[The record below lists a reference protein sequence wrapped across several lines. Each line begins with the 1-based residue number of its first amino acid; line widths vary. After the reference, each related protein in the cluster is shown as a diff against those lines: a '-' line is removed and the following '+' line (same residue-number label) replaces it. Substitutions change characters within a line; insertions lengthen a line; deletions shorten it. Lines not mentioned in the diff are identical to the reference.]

1 MTNMDLPFSEEA
13 EQGVLGAVLMNAE
26 ALIVVAESLKAH
38 HFYLAR
44 HQQIYE
50 AMLACHRA
58 AVPADMRTVSEELR
72 RRGQLTGVGGIAY
85 LGQIIDQTPN
95 SGRISY
101 YARDLLAMATR
112 RALIQIGGRIAAMG
126 YDETAP
132 LSSLLTQAHALLD
145 GAGTPLADPRYRP
158 IAGDELDALDIPP
171 LKWVVPGLIPEGM
184 TLLIGKPK
192 MRKSWLA
199 QGVGIAVA
207 SGGHVLGSIPVE
219 QGDVLYLALE
229 DGTRRLKSRQR
240 KLLGSGPASKR
251 IAYLTAAPRIDDGC
265 IELIDEWARTRA
277 DARLVV
283 VDVFA
288 KVRPAAGGRNM
299 YDEDYAAVGPLQQLA
314 ARRGLAV
321 VVVHHMNR
329 SDADDVF
336 DLINGSNGIGGA
348 ADGVLAL
355 VYERGQQ
362 DATLKISGRDIE
374 DDAALKLRWDH
385 TTAQWILLG
394 KAEEVEANEARRE
407 ILELL
412 RSEKR
417 PLTPRL
423 TAELLGKMEM
433 KEYAA
438 IKQLMYRMGK
448 DGVLV
453 PSGSGTYTLPA
464 LTLLGSDNPD
474 DDDDAAAGY
483 AVTRGGDPVIDGDRG
498 RSPGVLPFRTP
509 ETASGDRGDR
519 MQRSVQN
526 HDHRDHPITGEL
538 FEASGRDR
546 PGDPAPITGDHRP
559 PDLPPD
565 AWEQAKRLWNEGST
579 IALKTLARRHWQ
591 TYDDLVALIKQS
603 LASSGGVA

>member
-1 MTNMDLPFSEEA
+1 VTGVDLPFSEEA
-13 EQGVLGAVLMNAE
+13 EQGVLGAILLNAE
-26 ALIVVAESLKAH
+26 SFTSVAETLKAS
-38 HFYLAR
+38 HFYLTK

-50 AMLACHRA
+50 AMLACYRA
-58 AVPADMRTVSEELR
+58 AIPADMRTVSEELR
-72 RRGQLTGVGGIAY
+72 RRQQLGGIGGVPY
-85 LGQIIDQTPN
+85 LAQLVDATPHA
-95 SGRISY
+95 GRIAY

-126 YDETAP
+126 YDETTT

-145 GAGTPLADPRYRP
+145 GAGTPLADPRYQP
-158 IAGDELDALDIPP
+158 IAGDDLDALDLPP
-171 LKWVVPGLIPEGM
+171 LRWIVPNLIPEGL

-192 MRKSWLA
+192 MRKSWFA
-199 QGVGIAVA
+199 QGIGIAVA
-207 SGGHVLGSIPVE
+207 MGGRALGEIAVE

-240 KLLGSGPASKR
+240 KILGSGPASKR
-251 IAYLTAAPRIDDGC
+251 ISYLTAAPRIDDGC
-265 IELIDEWARTRA
+265 IELIDDWARARP

-288 KVRPAAGGRNM
+288 KVRPQATGRNM

-329 SDADDVF
+329 SDAEDVF

-394 KAEEVEANEARRE
+394 KAEEIEANEARKE
-407 ILELL
+407 ILDLL
-412 RSEKR
+412 RIEKR

-423 TAELLGKMEM
+423 AGDLLGKTEP

-438 IKQLMYRMGK
+438 VKQLMYRMRK
-448 DGVLV
+448 DGELV
-453 PSGSGTYTLPA
+453 SVSGAYTLPA
-464 LTLLGSDNPD
+464 LTLLGPD
-474 DDDDAAAGY
+474 DEGDGDSVIDA
-483 AVTRGGDPVIDGDRG
+483 GDPVIAGDRG

-509 ETASGDRGDR
+509 QTASGDRGDR
-519 MQRSVQN
+519 ILRSVQN
-526 HDHRDHPITGEL
+526 HDHRDHPITEEL
-538 FEASGRDR
+538 LRASGSNRPGDR
-546 PGDPAPITGDHRP
+546 PGDRGRSPDHRP
-559 PDLPPD
+559 PDLSEE
-565 AWEQAKRLWNEGST
+565 AWEKRKCSGVR
-579 IALKTLARRHWQ
+579 ARRSH
-591 TYDDLVALIKQS
+591 
-603 LASSGGVA
+603 